1 MEFNLD
7 TLHTELELMKCRIK
21 ELQIII
27 DESIK
32 EDNKKKEKKKT
43 IVFDFDGVIHIGYE
57 GWKDGTIYGEIDDQ
71 LLDYIYQLQKKY
83 YIVISSNRPAQQI
96 VSFMNAYCEAKFINL
111 TFDVFN
117 KSEEEMYWLVDDIIG
132 VTNHKA
138 IGAIYIDD
146 RGYRYRGLQDLYEY
160 IETYGVDLKHE

>member
-7 TLHTELELMKCRIK
+7 DFYEEIELMKYRLT
-21 ELQIII
+21 EMQNII
-27 DESIK
+27 EKS
-32 EDNKKKEKKKT
+32 KKEEKIEEKKKKKT
-43 IVFDFDGVIHIGYE
+43 IVFDFDGVIHTDYE
-57 GWKDGTIYGEIDDQ
+57 GYKDGSIYGKIDEKV
-71 LLDYIYQLQKKY
+71 LDYIYQLQKEY

-96 VSFMNAYCEAKFINL
+96 VDFMNAYCEGRFINL

-160 IETYGVDLKHE
+160 IETYGVDLK